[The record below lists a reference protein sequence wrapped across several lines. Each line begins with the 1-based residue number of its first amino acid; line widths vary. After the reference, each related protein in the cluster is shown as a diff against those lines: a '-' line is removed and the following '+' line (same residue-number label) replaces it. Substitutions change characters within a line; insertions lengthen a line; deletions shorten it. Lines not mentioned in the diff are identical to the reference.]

1 MFFLWTFQKLPMWRS
16 LCRTFFFFFLRNKQN
31 LFNYKD
37 IQPKFQI
44 EKNEDAIN
52 QLSQLLNHITPN
64 PILLI
69 LDDVWLGSE
78 PFLPENFKFDLSKYK
93 ILVTSRT
100 AFPRFEFTYH
110 LEPLNDEDAMT
121 LFRHSASL
129 KEGSTYIPPEEDIKK
144 VLCLFDI
151 YIYIYMLNFI
161 CLISF
166 CVRYVEM
173 TEDIYILSLL
183 LLLLHNTSFNYII
196 PYVPVK
202 IMLPYIHDYTYI

>member
-1 MFFLWTFQKLPMWRS
+1 MRYEMFLCGSFLTT
-16 LCRTFFFFFLRNKQN
+16 LCLDRHVWEECSFCERFKNSQCEGHCAELFFFFFLRNKQN

-78 PFLPENFKFDLSKYK
+78 PFLPENFKFDLPKYK

-110 LEPLNDEDAMT
+110 LKVKTTKWCWCNDSFSSLSIPERGELLYSTRRRYQKGT
-121 LFRHSASL
+121 LSFW
-129 KEGSTYIPPEEDIKK
+129 
-144 VLCLFDI
+144 DI
-151 YIYIYMLNFI
+151 YIYIY
-161 CLISF
+161 
-166 CVRYVEM
+166 
-173 TEDIYILSLL
+173 IYK
-183 LLLLHNTSFNYII
+183 YI
-196 PYVPVK
+196 
-202 IMLPYIHDYTYI
+202 YT

>member
-1 MFFLWTFQKLPMWRS
+1 MFEKNVLFVNVSKTPNVKVIVQNF
-16 LCRTFFFFFLRNKQN
+16 FFFFFLRNKQN

-78 PFLPENFKFDLSKYK
+78 PFLPEKFKFDLPNYK

-110 LEPLNDEDAMT
+110 LKPLNDVDAMT

-129 KEGSTYIPPEEDIKK
+129 KEGSSYIPPEEDIKK
-144 VLCLFDI
+144 VLCLFEI
-151 YIYIYMLNFI
+151 YIYIYK
-161 CLISF
+161 
-166 CVRYVEM
+166 Y
-173 TEDIYILSLL
+173 IY
-183 LLLLHNTSFNYII
+183 T
-196 PYVPVK
+196 
-202 IMLPYIHDYTYI
+202 